1 MTTRT
6 RSLAALVGAAV
17 LLAGCAGPTADAPST
32 VAAASPEAVPTEAS
46 APGPAPVEQV
56 TVRLASLKGPTTMGL
71 VGLLRDAKAEPA
83 AGSLRFEAAMY
94 GTADEIVPQLVQGQ
108 VDAALIPA
116 NLAAVVH
123 AKLRDA
129 GSPGIAVAAITTLGV
144 LEVVEA
150 GEEITSIADL
160 QGRTVISTG
169 KGTTPEHVLN
179 HVLRSNG
186 LEPGTDVM
194 VEYRSEATEVA
205 ALLATTP
212 GAIAVLPQ
220 PFVTVVTTQNPGVR
234 TALRLTEEW
243 AAVTPG
249 SELVTGV
256 LVVRQEFAD
265 EHPAAVTELLA
276 DVEASAL
283 FSNQNP
289 AEAAELIA
297 AAGIVPKAPL
307 AEKAIPSCGITFV
320 AGEEMRALLS
330 GYLEVLFEAD
340 PASVGGSLPGDD
352 FYLRP

>member
-1 MTTRT
+1 MSIRT
-6 RSLAALVGAAV
+6 RALAAVLGVSV
-17 LLAGCAGPTADAPST
+17 LLAGCADSPAATEPAAP
-32 VAAASPEAVPTEAS
+32 ASPTDAAVETSP
-46 APGPAPVEQV
+46 PAVEPVEQV

-71 VGLLRDAKAEPA
+71 VDLIRNAQDEPA
-83 AGSLRFEAAMY
+83 PDAPRYEATMY
-94 GTADEIVPQLVQGQ
+94 GTADEVVPQLIQGE

-123 AKLRDA
+123 ARTQES

-150 GEEITSIADL
+150 GDTVHSVADL
-160 QGRTVISTG
+160 AGRTVLSTG

-186 LEPGTDVM
+186 LEPGSDVL

-243 AAVTPG
+243 AAVSPD

-256 LVVRQEFAD
+256 LVVRQAFAA
-265 EHPAAVTELLA
+265 EHPETVARILA
-276 DVEASAL
+276 DVDASAR
-283 FSNQNP
+283 FTNEHP
-289 AEAAELIA
+289 AEAAVLIA
-297 AAGIVPKAPL
+297 EAGIVPAPAL
-307 AEKAIPSCGITFV
+307 AEQAIPACNITFV
-320 AGEEMRALLS
+320 AGEEMHALLS
-330 GYLEVLFEAD
+330 GYLAVLHEAD
-340 PASVGGSLPGDD
+340 PASVGGSLPDDD
-352 FYLRP
+352 FYHRP

>member
-1 MTTRT
+1 MRTRT
-6 RSLAALVGAAV
+6 RVRALAAVLGTVV
-17 LLAGCAGPTADAPST
+17 LLAGCAASPTDSTAPA
-32 VAAASPEAVPTEAS
+32 VQAAAATEPG
-46 APGPAPVEQV
+46 APQDEPLEQV

-71 VGLLRDAKAEPA
+71 VGLIRDALDEPA
-83 AGSLRFEAAMY
+83 PDAPRYEATMY
-94 GTADEIVPQLVQGQ
+94 GTADEIVPQLIQGE

-123 AKLRDA
+123 ARTQEA

-150 GEEITSIADL
+150 GDTVQSVADL
-160 QGRTVISTG
+160 AGRTVVSTG

-186 LEPGTDVM
+186 LEPGKDVQ

-212 GAIAVLPQ
+212 GTVAVLPQ

-243 AAVTPG
+243 AAVSPD

-256 LVVRQEFAD
+256 LVVRRAFAA
-265 EHPAAVTELLA
+265 EHPETVSTILA
-276 DVEASAL
+276 DVEASAR
-283 FSNQNP
+283 FTTEHP
-289 AEAAELIA
+289 AEAAVLIA
-297 AAGIVPKAPL
+297 EAGIVPAPAL
-307 AEKAIPSCGITFV
+307 AEQAIPACNITFI
-320 AGEEMRALLS
+320 AGEEMHALLS
-330 GYLEVLFEAD
+330 GYLAVLHEAD

>member
-1 MTTRT
+1 MKFST

-17 LLAGCAGPTADAPST
+17 LLAGCAGPVSDPPTT
-32 VAAASPEAVPTEAS
+32 VAAAPASDPSTPAPEA
-46 APGPAPVEQV
+46 VEQV

-71 VGLLRDAKAEPA
+71 VGLLRDAKLEPA
-83 AGSLRFEAAMY
+83 AGALRYEAAMY
-94 GTADEIVPQLVQGQ
+94 GTADEIVPQLVKGE

-150 GEEITSIADL
+150 GEEISSIVDL
-160 QGRTVISTG
+160 KGRTVLSTG

-186 LEPGTDVM
+186 LEPGTDVV

-205 ALLATTP
+205 AVLATTP
-212 GAIAVLPQ
+212 GAVAVLPQ

-234 TALRLTEEW
+234 SALRLTEEW

-249 SELVTGV
+249 SALVTGV
-256 LVVRQEFAD
+256 LVVRRAFAD
-265 EHPAAVTELLA
+265 EHPAAVTELMA

-297 AAGIVPKAPL
+297 EAGIVPKAPL
-307 AEKAIPSCGITFV
+307 AQKAIGSSSITFV
-320 AGEEMRALLS
+320 AGEEMRSLLS